1 MGSIILDI
9 VYGYETK
16 PKDDE
21 WVALADLVVKDL
33 ADSVRYCVQT
43 LHWSLEAHPTCRRP
57 GKWLVDVIP
66 PCWFYFCSREL
77 AFEYEI
83 SPVRYLPDWMPGAGF
98 KKEARRMVNTAHK
111 LVNEQVGVIPS
122 LC

>member
-1 MGSIILDI
+1 MKMLQNFLETPNQYSEHIHHAMGSIILDI

-21 WVALADLVVKDL
+21 WVALADVVVNDL
-33 ADSVRYCVQT
+33 SDS
-43 LHWSLEAHPTCRRP
+43 LRP

-66 PCWFYFCSREL
+66 PL
-77 AFEYEI
+77 
-83 SPVRYLPDWMPGAGF
+83 RYLPDWMPGAGF
-98 KKEARRMVNTAHK
+98 KKEARRMASTAHK

-122 LC
+122 SCWTLCLA